1 MRGRLTAGALAA
13 SLAAAGCTA
22 ERPVSPLPTEAV
34 TTTISVAPPRAAL
47 GPSPS
52 RSSPSTSPSPSP
64 SPPVSPRPTEPPPT
78 RTHPTP
84 PPTKA
89 TNPTRTTSSCEG
101 AVVHT
106 IDVAKDELA
115 LVPSFCLATGAVLRV
130 VNIGPGEVTT
140 DAPDRVDQRYEAGVV
155 EIRFVRTGT
164 VVVTIPQ
171 QGQPHDVTV
180 VVR

>member
-34 TTTISVAPPRAAL
+34 TTAISVAPPREAL
-47 GPSPS
+47 GPSP
-52 RSSPSTSPSPSP
+52 SPSTSPSPPS
-64 SPPVSPRPTEPPPT
+64 SPPVSPQPTKRPPS
-78 RTHPTP
+78 RAHSTP
-84 PPTKA
+84 PPTKT

-115 LVPSFCLATGAVLRV
+115 LVPSFCLATGAVLRI